1 MDRSEAYFLL
11 TYKDETI
18 MLKGLAIT
26 PPIVG
31 RISIGKVV
39 EKGGRRLPE
48 KDDEFTI
55 TTQVQTKDGWMLHPL
70 NISLRK
76 DGNASNKLR
85 SIPVRVMFNDP
96 DLNLRASYHYFDRQT
111 GRPLCVGNGEHCKR
125 STVDGIQELPCPGP
139 DGCQM
144 GQGGNCKP
152 YGRLNVLIG
161 DEDEL
166 GSFIFRTTGHNSIRT
181 LAARLKY
188 FHAISGGRLATLPM
202 ELKLR
207 GKSTTQSHRAPIY
220 YVDLTIRTGM
230 GMAEAVTEARRLD
243 EARQAAGIDQSG
255 LDDAARLGF
264 AAGAFEESAEEGG
277 EVVEEF
283 YPPADA
289 EGGEGAEEAQRAAVR
304 SGEGTL
310 SQKLDRKVFNSVAT
324 RPAKSLSRPS

>member
-1 MDRSEAYFLL
+1 
-11 TYKDETI
+11 
-18 MLKGLAIT
+18 MLKGMAIT

-39 EKGGRRLPE
+39 EKNGRRLPE

-70 NISLRK
+70 NLSLRK

-188 FHAISGGRLATLPM
+188 FHAISGGNLATLPM
-202 ELKLR
+202 ELRLR

-220 YVDLTIRTGM
+220 FSDLTLRAGLTLND
-230 GMAEAVTEARRLD
+230 AVTEARKLVEERKAAGVDQDALD
-243 EARQAAGIDQSG
+243 DVARQ
-255 LDDAARLGF
+255 GF

-277 EVVEEF
+277 AVVKEF
-283 YPPADA
+283 YPPADTEGGDGA
-289 EGGEGAEEAQRAAVR
+289 EGAQGTAVR
-304 SGEGTL
+304 SGQDTL
-310 SQKLDRKVFNSVAT
+310 SQKLDHKAQNSVRV
-324 RPAKSLSRPS
+324 RPAKSPT

>member
-1 MDRSEAYFLL
+1 
-11 TYKDETI
+11 

-70 NISLRK
+70 NLSLRK
-76 DGNASNKLR
+76 EGDANNKLR

-96 DLNLRASYHYFDRQT
+96 DLNLRASYHYFDRQS
-111 GRPLCVGNGEHCKR
+111 GRPLCVGNGDSCKR

-207 GKSTTQSHRAPIY
+207 GKSTAQSHRAPIY
-220 YVDLTIRTGM
+220 YVDLTIRVGM

-255 LDDAARLGF
+255 LDEAARLGF

-277 EVVEEF
+277 AVLEEF
-283 YPPADA
+283 YPPADTVGVDGGEPA
-289 EGGEGAEEAQRAAVR
+289 EGAQGTVLR
-304 SGEGTL
+304 SGQDTL

>member
-1 MDRSEAYFLL
+1 
-11 TYKDETI
+11 

-39 EKGGRRLPE
+39 EKNGRRLPE

-70 NISLRK
+70 NQSLRK
-76 DGNASNKLR
+76 DGNVSNKLR

-125 STVDGIQELPCPGP
+125 STVDGIQELPCQGP

-188 FHAISGGRLATLPM
+188 FHAISGGRLATLPL

-220 YVDLTIRTGM
+220 YVDLTIRAGM

-243 EARQAAGIDQSG
+243 EARQAAGIDQHG
-255 LDDAARLGF
+255 LDDAARQGF

-277 EVVEEF
+277 AVVEEF
-283 YPPADA
+283 YPPADT
-289 EGGEGAEEAQRAAVR
+289 EGGEGAEGTQGAAVR

-310 SQKLDRKVFNSVAT
+310 SQKLDRKVLNSVVV
-324 RPAKSLSRPS
+324 RPVKSPN

>member
-1 MDRSEAYFLL
+1 
-11 TYKDETI
+11 

-39 EKGGRRLPE
+39 EKNGKRLPE

-55 TTQVQTKDGWMLHPL
+55 TTQVQTRDGWMLHPL
-70 NISLRK
+70 NQSLRK
-76 DGNASNKLR
+76 DASTKLR

-111 GRPLCVGNGEHCKR
+111 GRPLCVGNGETCKR
-125 STVDGIQELPCPGP
+125 STVDGIKELPCAGP
-139 DGCQM
+139 EACHL
-144 GQGGNCKP
+144 GQGGLCKP

-161 DEDEL
+161 EEDEL

-181 LAARLKY
+181 LAARLQY
-188 FHAISGGRLATLPM
+188 FQAVSGGHLATLPM
-202 ELKLR
+202 ELRLR

-230 GMAEAVTEARRLD
+230 TMADAVVEARRSD
-243 EARQAAGIDQSG
+243 EERKAAGIDQTA
-255 LDDAARLGF
+255 LDEAARKGF

-277 EVVEEF
+277 AVVEEF
-283 YPPADA
+283 YPD
-289 EGGEGAEEAQRAAVR
+289 EGGEGTEAKAAGSSGGLAE
-304 SGEGTL
+304 
-310 SQKLDRKVFNSVAT
+310 KLG
-324 RPAKSLSRPS
+324 AKMS